1 MAQELPSG
9 QTAESIESQP
19 WQPPDITNLSLTW
32 WDAFE
37 TESPDEFEQRVE
49 LLAAA
54 MLQKFQGRDGEDL
67 ATAQNLLRGL
77 QQQADLVLLALRG
90 LEHKPFEP
98 IQTKDTYTLDELL
111 TLRRQWRDVR
121 DQQEIPELRLT
132 ELSTRATLLQKRQD
146 ALLGQY
152 NASEPNS
159 PVRVLL
165 GLQRIGGRLDYELN
179 IRGVEFQQSR
189 IEQLREQVKLLE
201 NQQEFARSRLES
213 GEMDWQTLET
223 EAATD
228 RDEMASA
235 ASKIPP
241 LQQQL
246 VEVLSAPIP
255 KPSLELLRRQQLIRA
270 LAGQALA
277 KVRSSLDSAR
287 INWYRFRS
295 GTLDPDFDI
304 GKSINLTQNLVE
316 TAGQEI
322 DLWMATTQATLIS
335 PQPDSDLNA
344 IKNVELARRTA
355 QETLAI
361 IKQFQGNSD
370 DLGLVQE
377 ILASEMVRS
386 ANLFESLGTRLNLL
400 SADIWHSV
408 KKVLGYDLFHIGD
421 APVTPGSIIQMLLI
435 MVLGF
440 LLSWLIRRLL
450 DRLSRTRRYAK
461 GSVTYTTGRILHYII
476 ITVAFFVALGT
487 IGLDFTNFALIAG
500 ALSVGIGFGLQ
511 GIVNNFVSGLILL
524 FEAPL
529 RVGDYIEL
537 DNELRGTVKEI
548 NTRAT
553 VITTNDSVD
562 VIVPNSELVS
572 TRLTNWTLR
581 ESMARL
587 RVEFGVA
594 YGSDKEEVKA
604 AALEAASEVEFII
617 KHNPGREAQVWLTGF
632 GDSSLN
638 FQLLAWVSKAGV
650 RRPGRTRSQFLW
662 ALETRLTERGIE
674 IPFPQRDLHLRT
686 GFEQAS
692 VDEEF
697 LMHAD
702 KEVS

>member
-1 MAQELPSG
+1 
-9 QTAESIESQP
+9 
-19 WQPPDITNLSLTW
+19 
-32 WDAFE
+32 
-37 TESPDEFEQRVE
+37 
-49 LLAAA
+49 
-54 MLQKFQGRDGEDL
+54 
-67 ATAQNLLRGL
+67 
-77 QQQADLVLLALRG
+77 
-90 LEHKPFEP
+90 
-98 IQTKDTYTLDELL
+98 
-111 TLRRQWRDVR
+111 
-121 DQQEIPELRLT
+121 
-132 ELSTRATLLQKRQD
+132 
-146 ALLGQY
+146 
-152 NASEPNS
+152 
-159 PVRVLL
+159 
-165 GLQRIGGRLDYELN
+165 
-179 IRGVEFQQSR
+179 
-189 IEQLREQVKLLE
+189 
-201 NQQEFARSRLES
+201 
-213 GEMDWQTLET
+213 MDWQTLET

-408 KKVLGYDLFHIGD
+408 KKGLGYDLFHIGD

-529 RVGDYIEL
+529 RVGDYVDL
-537 DNELRGTVKEI
+537 DNDLRGTVKEI

-581 ESMARL
+581 EPVARL
-587 RVEFGVA
+587 RIGFGVA

-632 GDSSLN
+632 GDSSLD

-662 ALETRLTERGIE
+662 ALETRLMERGIE
-674 IPFPQRDLHLRT
+674 VPFPQRDLHLRT

-692 VDEEF
+692 EDEDF
-697 LMHAD
+697 RPLTPP
-702 KEVS
+702 